1 MSAETLANVAIEER
15 EWERFP
21 FRGKLSYRCALEEGG
36 AATWCSVGR
45 EGACIR
51 MKRYLRPGR
60 HMILSTDAIVANGHG
75 AELSARVVWC
85 RPTADGGTFVAGLHI
100 FGDDPE
106 AALALATIVRRA
118 NGDDDRGFGN

>member
-1 MSAETLANVAIEER
+1 MSVETLANVAVEER
-15 EWERFP
+15 ESERFS

-36 AATWCSVGR
+36 SATWCSVGR

-51 MKRYLRPGR
+51 LKRYLRPGR
-60 HMILSTDAIVANGHG
+60 HMILSTDAIVVNGQG

-85 RPTADGGTFVAGLHI
+85 RPTADGDTFVAGLHI

-106 AALALATIVRRA
+106 AALALATIVRHA
-118 NGDDDRGFGN
+118 NGDDDKSFGN